1 MLIIIA
7 TIIFSV
13 SYSALSERIV
23 VKVPA
28 PAINGNARGK
38 WRLETYR
45 EGTHDTDSVRMTQK
59 KQTLLH
65 GYSLL
70 SRIDTQTDTHTHT
83 HAQNTTI
90 STSSVVEREAEEA
103 V

>member
-1 MLIIIA
+1 VLLLLLA
-7 TIIFSV
+7 LPLLLLQLPLLLLVIF
-13 SYSALSERIV
+13 
-23 VKVPA
+23 
-28 PAINGNARGK
+28 NGNARGK